1 MKYSIVTGTVTSL
14 GALGNPARN
23 ISLDNENMTAS
34 DFTST
39 ALGSKYNKSI
49 LFRVADAPFGET
61 E

>member
-1 MKYSIVTGTVTSL
+1 MTSL

>member
-14 GALGNPARN
+14 GALGNLARN

-39 ALGSKYNKSI
+39 ALGTKFNESI
-49 LFRVADAPFGET
+49 FYLE
-61 E
+61 